1 MSKLKVKSNKAP
13 AEVSV
18 PDITLEDALRESKK
32 RPGWMAM
39 YQGEDDLFV
48 IVDGIKIARRG
59 YPDTPQAGTWVSL
72 EPGYTV
78 LDGPD
83 LGGPDDRE
91 VVVRYDGARIH

>member
-1 MSKLKVKSNKAP
+1 MPKLKFKSNKAP

-78 LDGPD
+78 IDGAD
-83 LGGPDDRE
+83 LGGDERGMMVIRDA
-91 VVVRYDGARIH
+91 VRIH

>member
-1 MSKLKVKSNKAP
+1 MPKLKVKSNKAP

-32 RPGWMAM
+32 RPCELAM

-78 LDGPD
+78 IDGAD
-83 LGGPDDRE
+83 LGGDERGMMVIRDA
-91 VVVRYDGARIH
+91 VRIH